1 MNNKHR
7 EVSDKRSSGDNEI
20 SAIPVPKGGIS
31 AVIVNFMNG
40 IYMDERGERMDYKV
54 MISYNICQHNI
65 WTNNPLRFQRKQ
77 FLGTIC

>member
-54 MISYNICQHNI
+54 MISYNIRQHDI
-65 WTNNPLRFQRKQ
+65 CITNHFGFREVSSF
-77 FLGTIC
+77 